1 MRSTSLKLAL
11 LLQHG
16 GKIVSEIGAATA
28 FIFFFFGGGKGGRV
42 VAVAVFYLFYNELF
56 AYLASRKQRKFFF
69 YSNHYTAFAIITATH
84 EPSYN
89 VSDTAAQSVYQLTRS
104 HDGRQRHL
112 PRLSTHSTVMNATCH
127 ETRLLATIT
136 TYYHI

>member
-69 YSNHYTAFAIITATH
+69 LFKPLYSVRHNNRDTRAFLQRIRHSSAKCLPADK
-84 EPSYN
+84 EP
-89 VSDTAAQSVYQLTRS
+89 
-104 HDGRQRHL
+104 
-112 PRLSTHSTVMNATCH
+112 
-127 ETRLLATIT
+127 
-136 TYYHI
+136 